1 MFTDFFYVLK
11 NHGLN
16 ISTTE
21 WLMLMDALD
30 KDLAHSN
37 FTDFYYLCRTILVK
51 SEGDYDKFDIAFQEY
66 FNDIKD
72 NSFDMSKI
80 DAWLHN
86 DVETGKKTDPNKYI
100 DKRTEREAKEVHR
113 KFEERLGEQKTEHHG
128 GTYWIGM
135 GGGSEFGKRGHV
147 AGGMLS
153 LLWVKDVIK
162 ISDVIQNL
170 QCDSFR
176 LLSVNFANIQENLI
190 CQKLNLISTEQ
201 LIQPVIRVVI

>member
-86 DVETGKKTDPNKYI
+86 DVETGKKTETSVPSVKPRKFIVNLRNDLVNRKLSI
-100 DKRTEREAKEVHR
+100 TVELTGLVWAVALNLVKEV
-113 KFEERLGEQKTEHHG
+113 T
-128 GTYWIGM
+128 
-135 GGGSEFGKRGHV
+135 
-147 AGGMLS
+147 
-153 LLWVKDVIK
+153 
-162 ISDVIQNL
+162 
-170 QCDSFR
+170 
-176 LLSVNFANIQENLI
+176 
-190 CQKLNLISTEQ
+190 
-201 LIQPVIRVVI
+201 